1 MLPDAQFTLSE
12 ADARALT
19 TQGTTRDAFDA
30 LGVYSEDN
38 HAGEGRWLVSRVGDM
53 LDCGAYSVTAT
64 ASSNLAVT
72 ASQITL
78 KAATFAGDIKTTGSV
93 SLDAI
98 SDGHTIID
106 SQDVT
111 ISTLPASL
119 TLDNAVLNLPAGSDV
134 TAYEEI
140 NTGGYR
146 ATADGEYV
154 ARGKDASII
163 DANGFNVTVITDPL
177 PTPSTM
183 IWDGDGLFAGRS
195 MTRLAHSSKAATE
208 TKRWHMLAMWTAD
221 LGQSFLTGP
230 DTLHRSTEWVVD
242 DGSVTNSGF
251 LGAKIKRQRW

>member
-111 ISTLPASL
+111 ISILPASL

-177 PTPSTM
+177 PTPSTF
-183 IWDGDGLFAGRS
+183 IWDGDGTIRWAIYDQTGTFIESGDGDK
-195 MTRLAHSSKAATE
+195 TLAHAGDVDSGT
-208 TKRWHMLAMWTAD
+208 WTIVSHKIGHA
-221 LGQSFLTGP
+221 P
-230 DTLHRSTEWVVD
+230 RST
-242 DGSVTNSGF
+242 GG
-251 LGAKIKRQRW
+251 